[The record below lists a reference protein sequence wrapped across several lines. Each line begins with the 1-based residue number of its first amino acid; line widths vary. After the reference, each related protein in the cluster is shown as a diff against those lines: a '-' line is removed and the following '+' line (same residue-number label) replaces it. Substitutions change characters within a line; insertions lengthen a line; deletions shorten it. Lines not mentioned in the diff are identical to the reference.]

1 MDEKIVKFGRKLEA
15 EASVNKDEPEKCLKK
30 EVRLFLAGQLIG
42 WNSVWKIWYSC
53 NSDVKLV
60 ASADSSQESL
70 IVPNRLCVHQL
81 MPTH

>member
-1 MDEKIVKFGRKLEA
+1 MLFRSQIWTQIRSGGFH
-15 EASVNKDEPEKCLKK
+15 NKDEPEKCLKK